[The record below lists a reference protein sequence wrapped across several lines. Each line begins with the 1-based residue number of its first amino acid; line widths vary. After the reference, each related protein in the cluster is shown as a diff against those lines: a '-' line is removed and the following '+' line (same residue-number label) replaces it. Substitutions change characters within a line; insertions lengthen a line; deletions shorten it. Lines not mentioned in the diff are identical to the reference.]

1 MRFIG
6 CLVAA
11 GIALGAA
18 VPVPSAAQAQAYPNK
33 PIKVILGYGAGGV
46 ADVMCRLV
54 GQKLSV
60 ALGQQVI
67 IDNRPGA
74 GQIAAAQAVAKA
86 DPDGYT
92 LLALNNGNA
101 ISASLFKSLPYDT
114 VNDFAP
120 IAPMGYFG
128 IFILANKGSRFADL
142 RSFIAEAKKNP
153 GKLSVGATSIGSTQ
167 NLSAE
172 LFKSMA
178 GIDVIIVP
186 FKSTPELITA
196 LNRDDLQAA
205 FESPATTLNFV
216 REGQLKALAITS
228 NTRMASFP
236 DIPTVDEGGVPR
248 YQVVTWN
255 GFAAPAKTPRA
266 IIDRLNKETLAA
278 VADPD
283 IQRKFA
289 EYGIEVRNQTPEQF
303 REVLLNDIVKWR
315 DVIKAANIEPQ

>member
-1 MRFIG
+1 MRRLG
-6 CLVAA
+6 CRLLTAA
-11 GIALGAA
+11 AACGVLFGAA
-18 VPVPSAAQAQAYPNK
+18 AAQAQGYPNR
-33 PIKVILGYGAGGV
+33 PIKVVLGYGAGGV

-67 IDNRPGA
+67 VDNRPGA
-74 GQIAAAQAVAKA
+74 GQITAALAVAKA

-114 VNDFAP
+114 ANDFAP
-120 IAPMGYFG
+120 IAPMGFFG
-128 IFILANKGSRFADL
+128 IFILANKGSRFVDL
-142 RSFIAEAKKNP
+142 QTFVTEAKKNP
-153 GKLSVGATSIGSTQ
+153 GKLNVGATSIGSTQ

-178 GIDVIIVP
+178 GLDFIIVP

-196 LNRDDLQAA
+196 LGRDELQLV

-216 REGQLKALAITS
+216 REGQLKALAITLPE
-228 NTRMASFP
+228 RMAGFP
-236 DIPTVDEGGVPR
+236 EIPTTIEAGIPG

-303 REVLLNDIVKWR
+303 RDVLLNDIVKWR